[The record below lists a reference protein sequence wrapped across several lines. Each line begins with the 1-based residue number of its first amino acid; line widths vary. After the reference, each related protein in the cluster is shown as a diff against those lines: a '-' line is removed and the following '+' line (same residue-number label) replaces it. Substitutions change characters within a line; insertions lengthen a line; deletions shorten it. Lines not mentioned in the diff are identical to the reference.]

1 MAFRPPASITNTL
14 RRVGTSLRT
23 DSILS
28 RCPSSSAMA
37 SVTLESLKIQLT
49 WLAELV
55 SYTGTVTAPMDIIA
69 ISSAIHSQRVRETIA
84 TESPLLTPS
93 PIRPLA
99 RSMTM
104 SRNTWALYGCQVPS
118 SPLYSIM
125 APSGSRLARLS
136 SRSNRLTSLSIGS
149 LTGLVNCL
157 TIRVSFMALSAMFS
171 VIPPCNSTDAT
182 KHARNNGLSRP
193 NGPGNPSSFPT
204 TPLCRLLEYPYTT
217 AAFSYMTMYENA
229 ANPAC
234 REPVRAV

>member
-55 SYTGTVTAPMDIIA
+55 SYTGTVSAPMDIIA
-69 ISSAIHSQRVRETIA
+69 ISSAVHSQRVRETMA

-104 SRNTWALYGCQVPS
+104 SRNTWALYWCQVPS

-136 SRSNRLTSLSIGS
+136 SRSKQVDVAVNRLLDGIGELLDDTSIVY
-149 LTGLVNCL
+149 GLISDVFSHTPHVTPRMLQNTRETTDCPDQM
-157 TIRVSFMALSAMFS
+157 TPAIRYFGQ
-171 VIPPCNSTDAT
+171 T
-182 KHARNNGLSRP
+182 R
-193 NGPGNPSSFPT
+193 
-204 TPLCRLLEYPYTT
+204 
-217 AAFSYMTMYENA
+217 
-229 ANPAC
+229 
-234 REPVRAV
+234 

>member
-14 RRVGTSLRT
+14 RRVGTSSRT

-55 SYTGTVTAPMDIIA
+55 SYTGTVSAPMDMIA
-69 ISSAIHSQRVRETIA
+69 ISSAVHSQRVRETMA

-93 PIRPLA
+93 PTRPLA
-99 RSMTM
+99 KSMTM
-104 SRNTWALYGCQVPS
+104 SRKTWALYGCQVPS

-136 SRSNRLTSLSIGS
+136 SRSNRLMSLSIGS

-171 VIPPCNSTDAT
+171 VILP
-182 KHARNNGLSRP
+182 
-193 NGPGNPSSFPT
+193 
-204 TPLCRLLEYPYTT
+204 
-217 AAFSYMTMYENA
+217 M
-229 ANPAC
+229 
-234 REPVRAV
+234 

>member
-1 MAFRPPASITNTL
+1 
-14 RRVGTSLRT
+14 
-23 DSILS
+23 
-28 RCPSSSAMA
+28 MA

-55 SYTGTVTAPMDIIA
+55 SYTGTVSAPMDMIA
-69 ISSAIHSQRVRETIA
+69 ISRAVHSQRVRDTMA
-84 TESPLLTPS
+84 TESPLLTPR

-136 SRSNRLTSLSIGS
+136 SRSNRLMSLSIGS

-157 TIRVSFMALSAMFS
+157 TIRVSFMALSAYVFS
-171 VIPPCNSTDAT
+171 HTPHVTPRMLQTRAKQRIVQT
-182 KHARNNGLSRP
+182 KLA
-193 NGPGNPSSFPT
+193 
-204 TPLCRLLEYPYTT
+204 
-217 AAFSYMTMYENA
+217 
-229 ANPAC
+229 PAI
-234 REPVRAV
+234 RYFGQTR